1 MNATPAVRATP
12 SVQLPLL
19 RSHSAGIAASVSAT
33 FADNLAVECR
43 NLSYSVRTRKGNFVP
58 ILNDCSLSIPS
69 GQFWMLLGPNGC
81 GKSTLLKILG
91 GLLNPSGG
99 YVHVKKPR
107 SFVFQNPDHQVV
119 MPTVEADVAF
129 GLGKFNIANDE
140 ITSRV
145 ADALDAVGM
154 YENLQRPVQTLSGG
168 QKQRVAIAGALAEAC
183 KVLLLDELTSFLD
196 ENDQFGVVRAV
207 KNCVASSKGTTAL
220 WVTHRL
226 EELEYADGAVY
237 MEDGR
242 VVLQGDASTI
252 RNFVESKQ
260 ASYVKQINS

>member
-1 MNATPAVRATP
+1 MIPTTAVVGAPAA
-12 SVQLPLL
+12 VQLPLL
-19 RSHSAGIAASVSAT
+19 RSHPTANDYAAPT
-33 FADNLAVECR
+33 DNLSIECR
-43 NLSYSVRTRKGNFVP
+43 NLSYSVRNPQGNLVP
-58 ILNDCSLSIPS
+58 ILNDCSLTIPS
-69 GQFWMLLGPNGC
+69 GHFWMLLGPNGC

-99 YVHVKKPR
+99 YLHVTKPR

-129 GLGKFNIANDE
+129 GLGKYKIANDE

-145 ADALDAVGM
+145 AKALDAVGM
-154 YENLQRPVQTLSGG
+154 YEYLRRPVQTLSGG

-183 KVLLLDELTSFLD
+183 NVLLLDELTSFLD
-196 ENDQFGVVRAV
+196 EDDQVGVIQAV
-207 KNCVASSKGTTAL
+207 KNCVSSCEGTTAL

-226 EELEYADGAVY
+226 EELEYADGAAY

-242 VVLQGDASTI
+242 MVSQGDPLTI
-252 RNFVESKQ
+252 KKFVEAKQ
-260 ASYVKQINS
+260 ASYAQLLGS